1 MDSAAEVLNDGRVTG
16 LEKRVEPMSDDLDLA
31 EPSAKRSK
39 LAEVEQAVVEQTMV
53 VAAEGAPAANGDSEK
68 VDEAADDMSVSES
81 EDYSFEEATAIEAIP
96 AEKRGDLFEAYVAE
110 SEAAGKKPL
119 EILHELGFKYL
130 VAHLDTDEEA
140 TALIKRAIESAHEAK
155 LELARQAADKLA
167 NGANGE
173 EAEVK
178 PTETSEAAVIATE
191 AAKVDETV
199 AAVAAEGARA
209 RPSSSAF
216 LALLGGDLDDS
227 DLDDS
232 DDGSY
237 DATEAV
243 FAGDFSDDDDDGDL
257 LTDPVEILGVISSH
271 IRNSED
277 HMPPRRRLPE
287 IQNEEDVVRLIEN
300 ANKIVVLSGAGIS
313 VACGVP
319 DFRSPGGLYDQI
331 KEKYN
336 LTDPQ
341 LLFDITYIRKDQVPF
356 YDFAAQLFPSSDLVP
371 SKAHKFIKLLQDKGK
386 LLRNYSQ
393 NIDTL
398 EQQVG
403 IKSENLILCHGSFAT
418 FSCPAGHKFDGAEIK
433 PKLDSKHIPQCEI
446 CNDPTGT
453 MFLKPDI
460 VFFGE
465 ALPETFRTHVKQ
477 DVKEADLLIV
487 MGSSLRV
494 QPVALVPRTSTNLTL
509 FPLQHFILVPFQ
521 LILTFDVCLLLIF
534 DRLARCRSSQDATN
548 FVQPRACCSTT
559 RVRSRLLVR
568 Y

>member
-1 MDSAAEVLNDGRVTG
+1 MEQIIDNFLGWRKEIMESTTDVLNDGRTNG
-16 LEKRVEPMSDDLDLA
+16 LEKRAEPLAEDLEEV

-39 LAEVEQAVVEQTMV
+39 LVEVEQVVVEQVTV
-53 VAAEGAPAANGDSEK
+53 VA
-68 VDEAADDMSVSES
+68 VDETPVENGGENKVEEGADDMSMSDS
-81 EDYSFEEATAIEAIP
+81 EDYSFEEAMAIQDIP
-96 AEKRGDLFEAYVAE
+96 AEKRGDNFEAFVE
-110 SEAAGKKPL
+110 QSVAAGRKPL

-140 TALIKRAIESAHEAK
+140 TALIKRAIESASEAK
-155 LELARQAADKLA
+155 LEIARQAAEKLA
-167 NGANGE
+167 TGV
-173 EAEVK
+173 AEVVANSTGEPVEVSEVVVVEPK
-178 PTETSEAAVIATE
+178 PEEEVQ
-191 AAKVDETV
+191 VQ
-199 AAVAAEGARA
+199 EGRA
-209 RPSSSAF
+209 RPSSN
-216 LALLGGDLDDS
+216 LMALLGDDLD

-237 DATEAV
+237 DPTDV
-243 FAGDFSDDDDDGDL
+243 VLAGNVSDDDEDGDL

-271 IRNSED
+271 MRNSED
-277 HMPPRRRLPE
+277 HLPPRRRLTAV
-287 IQNEEDVVRLIEN
+287 QSEEDVIRLIEQ
-300 ANKIVVLSGAGIS
+300 AKKIVVLSGAGIS

-319 DFRSPGGLYDQI
+319 DFRSAGGLYDQI

-341 LLFDITYIRKDQVPF
+341 LLFDINYIRKDQVPF

-418 FSCPAGHKFDGAEIK
+418 FSCPVGHRFDGAVIK

-446 CNDPTGT
+446 CNDPSGA

-465 ALPETFRTHVKQ
+465 ALPETFRTHIKQ

-494 QPVALVPRTSTNLTL
+494 QPVALVPRT
-509 FPLQHFILVPFQ
+509 
-521 LILTFDVCLLLIF
+521 
-534 DRLARCRSSQDATN
+534 
-548 FVQPRACCSTT
+548 
-559 RVRSRLLVR
+559 
-568 Y
+568 

>member
-1 MDSAAEVLNDGRVTG
+1 MDTAAEVLNDGRVTG
-16 LEKRVEPMSDDLDLA
+16 LEKRVEPMSDDLEVA

-39 LAEVEQAVVEQTMV
+39 LVEVEQAVVEQTLA
-53 VAAEGAPAANGDSEK
+53 VAAEGAPAANGDAEK
-68 VDEAADDMSVSES
+68 VENGADDMSVSES
-81 EDYSFEEATAIEAIP
+81 EDYSFEEANAIEAIP
-96 AEKRGDLFEAYVAE
+96 AEKRGDLFEAYVAA

-155 LELARQAADKLA
+155 LELARQAADKAA
-167 NGANGE
+167 NGTNGE
-173 EAEVK
+173 AIEGTAPEAVEAVVPAAEEPK
-178 PTETSEAAVIATE
+178 ADETAAVPKAEAA
-191 AAKVDETV
+191 ET
-199 AAVAAEGARA
+199 RA
-209 RPSSSAF
+209 RPASSAF

-232 DDGSY
+232 DDDSY
-237 DATEAV
+237 NAADAV

-277 HMPPRRRLPE
+277 HLPPRRRLPE

-300 ANKIVVLSGAGIS
+300 AKKIVVLSGAGIS

-494 QPVALVPRTSTNLTL
+494 QPVALVPRTLTSPA
-509 FPLQHFILVPFQ
+509 FKTACFSPLVSLVSFILVPFT
-521 LILTFDVCLLLIF
+521 LVLT
-534 DRLARCRSSQDATN
+534 
-548 FVQPRACCSTT
+548 
-559 RVRSRLLVR
+559 
-568 Y
+568 